1 MDREI
6 ISFIVPAYNAEV
18 TLHRT
23 IQSILNQT
31 SDSYRI
37 IIINDG
43 STDKTEEIGKAYSQ
57 KYPGRITYVY
67 QPNRGLGGARNH
79 GIELADTEYISFLDS
94 DDWLMPHYVEH
105 IAAQLEKNPGQKPEI
120 IMTLPQIYDENS
132 KLIADWYDQPLFREL
147 VPEDGAY
154 INPQADSRIY
164 RTDVNQCR
172 KILQMDFV
180 KKVHFRFREKVK
192 WEDVFPHFYLLSNCQ
207 ICMGIGSVGFY
218 YRKGNS
224 NQITASRGKDRMD
237 LLQVYDDLL
246 TYLQETEQGKAHED
260 VMRYPVMR
268 IMVSFANEGIRM
280 ADLDTRKE
288 LVKALY
294 RFFKNVPEAYDKV
307 LFREGK
313 KYCGKSEIRQYRI
326 FLAVIR
332 NRALLP
338 IFYDYIYR
346 DASEQLVKKVFRKL
360 KHNETT

>member
-147 VPEDGAY
+147 FPEDGAY

-172 KILQMDFV
+172 KILRMDFV
-180 KKVHFRFREKVK
+180 KKVHFRFREKVNGRMYSLI
-192 WEDVFPHFYLLSNCQ
+192 F
-207 ICMGIGSVGFY
+207 ICCPI
-218 YRKGNS
+218 
-224 NQITASRGKDRMD
+224 
-237 LLQVYDDLL
+237 
-246 TYLQETEQGKAHED
+246 
-260 VMRYPVMR
+260 
-268 IMVSFANEGIRM
+268 
-280 ADLDTRKE
+280 
-288 LVKALY
+288 VKSAWALEVWD
-294 RFFKNVPEAYDKV
+294 FIIEK
-307 LFREGK
+307 
-313 KYCGKSEIRQYRI
+313 EIRTR
-326 FLAVIR
+326 LRHHGVKTGW
-332 NRALLP
+332 
-338 IFYDYIYR
+338 IYC
-346 DASEQLVKKVFRKL
+346 
-360 KHNETT
+360 TYMMTC